1 MIIMLRELEFYQYDG
16 REETF
21 HVVVHPDGR
30 LEYFDCIGK
39 ENRIRYAC
47 DAVRVPAHLQWL
59 KGWQPQRCQL
69 AGDFADHANEGEQWV
84 LTYRDKGRP
93 ICQFRGND
101 IHDRDIEALKIWLMD
116 LRVELIENGIYYNI
130 AANEPNQYWRLAN
143 CKILVETEMGI
154 GIA

>member
-1 MIIMLRELEFYQYDG
+1 MLRELEFYQYDG

-69 AGDFADHANEGEQWV
+69 
-84 LTYRDKGRP
+84 DKGRP
-93 ICQFRGND
+93 ICQFRGSD
-101 IHDRDIEALKIWLMD
+101 IHDRDIEALKIWLME
-116 LRVELIENGIYYNI
+116 LRVELIEGGVYYNI
-130 AANEPNQYWRLAN
+130 AANEPNEHWRLAN
-143 CKILVETEMGI
+143 CRILVETEMGI